1 MAEATNSIFTEKA
14 AAKLRSPDDLD
25 NYVRV
30 TNPSVWV
37 VLAACA
43 ALMIGLFAWAV
54 FGTAETNVSAT
65 GTYVNGETVCFLSAD
80 RASIVKVGDNANV
93 DGELMKVASV
103 SPTPVSIIEARD
115 IVGSDYLVN
124 TLIGDE
130 WSYIVRFEGKGSP
143 GFAEG
148 IPLPVSITIE
158 RIAPISLIFGDAS

>member
-1 MAEATNSIFTEKA
+1 MAEATDSIFTKKA
-14 AAKLRSPDDLD
+14 ADKLRSPDDLD

-37 VLAACA
+37 VMAACA

-54 FGTAETNVSAT
+54 FGTAETNVGTT
-65 GTYVNGETVCFLSAD
+65 GAYINGETVCFLSAD
-80 RASIVKVGDNANV
+80 KASIVKEGDSANV
-93 DGELMKVASV
+93 GGELMQVASI
-103 SPTPVSIIEARD
+103 SATPVSIIEARD

-124 TLIGDE
+124 TLVSDE
-130 WSYIVRFEGKGSP
+130 WSYIVHFEGKGSP
-143 GFAEG
+143 DFAEG